1 MLLQIDALSAAMAD
15 GRVLLDIIDKESA
28 TFSGSD
34 VENLNNLTD
43 RMQNALNSLQKGSE
57 SIGIG
62 IVLPLYPSEEVR
74 RSNTERAVR
83 EQMAALVEKSKKL
96 QQLLTA
102 AEQQKHQTLISDE
115 LEQATDALGD
125 AMSNV
130 AECPTMVEEVNG
142 IERLKMYFMNSE
154 FLF

>member
-34 VENLNNLTD
+34 VENLNNLAD

-62 IVLPLYPSEEVR
+62 NVPPLYPSEEVR

-83 EQMAALVEKSKKL
+83 EQMAALVEKSKIL
-96 QQLLTA
+96 QHLLTA
-102 AEQQKHQTLISDE
+102 AEQRKQQTLISDE

-130 AECPTMVEEVNG
+130 AESPTMVEEVNG

>member
-34 VENLNNLTD
+34 VENLNNLAD

-62 IVLPLYPSEEVR
+62 IVPPLYPSEEVR

-102 AEQQKHQTLISDE
+102 AEQQKQQTLISDE

-130 AECPTMVEEVNG
+130 AECPTIVEEVNG

>member
-15 GRVLLDIIDKESA
+15 SRVLLDIIDKESA

-34 VENLNNLTD
+34 VENLNNLAD
-43 RMQNALNSLQKGSE
+43 RTQNALNSLQKCSE

>member
-34 VENLNNLTD
+34 VENLNNLAD

-62 IVLPLYPSEEVR
+62 NVPPLYPSEEVR

-83 EQMAALVEKSKKL
+83 EQMAALVEKSKIL
-96 QQLLTA
+96 QHLLTA
-102 AEQQKHQTLISDE
+102 AEQRKQQTLISDE

>member
-15 GRVLLDIIDKESA
+15 SRVLLDIIDKESA

-34 VENLNNLTD
+34 VENLNNLAD

-62 IVLPLYPSEEVR
+62 IVPSLYPSEEVR

-102 AEQQKHQTLISDE
+102 AEQQKQQTLISDE